1 MTDSIPASNPEEEAR
16 VNRTKQMTAE
26 KIAPMAVYLASD
38 KAEGITGQIIGVRKN
53 ELILFSQP
61 RPIRILHRS
70 DGWTP
75 ETIDQQFKSAMK
87 SSFVPLE
94 RSQNVFPWDPV

>member
-1 MTDSIPASNPEEEAR
+1 
-16 VNRTKQMTAE
+16 
-26 KIAPMAVYLASD
+26 
-38 KAEGITGQIIGVRKN
+38 
-53 ELILFSQP
+53 LILFSQP

-75 ETIDQQFKSAMK
+75 ETIDQQFKSALK
-87 SSFVPLE
+87 TSFVPLE